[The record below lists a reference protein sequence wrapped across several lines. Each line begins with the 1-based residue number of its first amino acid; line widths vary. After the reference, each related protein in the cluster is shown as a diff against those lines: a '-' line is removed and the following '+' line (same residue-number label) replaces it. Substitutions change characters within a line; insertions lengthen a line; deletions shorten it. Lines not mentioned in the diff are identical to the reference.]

1 MFIDLQLERISRIII
16 ICEEFATAATW
27 WSGCSSSNSYSEFF
41 DRPLVMHCHALAS
54 LSVLVWEIRYV
65 SVQCDGEHQ
74 PDNTLSELS
83 YLRCYRKTERN
94 VMLFFPS
101 TFLSRSLLA
110 WIYLTVYGLTE
121 DSRRNT
127 DNIDQLLSICSLS
140 AVTRWWVNEGR
151 AEKFL
156 KRTAPISI
164 EIYRVDYVKWH
175 SIP

>member
-1 MFIDLQLERISRIII
+1 MFIDVQFERIWRIII
-16 ICEEFATAATW
+16 ICEGFATAATW

-54 LSVLVWEIRYV
+54 LSVPVWEIRYV

-127 DNIDQLLSICSLS
+127 DNIDQALSICWPWHDVGESTKEGQKNSRSL
-140 AVTRWWVNEGR
+140 
-151 AEKFL
+151 
-156 KRTAPISI
+156 
-164 EIYRVDYVKWH
+164 
-175 SIP
+175 